1 MHELSL
7 VAELFLILEDKARA
21 EKAKKI
27 TSVSLR
33 IGRLSGIVP
42 ELLKT
47 AFDSYKKGTL
57 ASKARLR
64 VEVVPLRV
72 RCRACGKESPAV
84 EPLFACPTCAAED
97 LEILE
102 GREMILEKLE
112 IEL

>member
-7 VAELFLILEDKARA
+7 VAELFTILEEKLRA

-42 ELLKT
+42 ELLAS
-47 AFDSYKKGTL
+47 AFDSYKKGTF
-57 ASKARLR
+57 ASKADLR
-64 VEVVPLRV
+64 VEIVPLLV
-72 RCRACGKESPAV
+72 RCRSCGKETPTG
-84 EPLFACPTCAAED
+84 EPLFVCPACGLKD
-97 LEILE
+97 LEIAE
-102 GREMILEKLE
+102 GQDLILEKLE